1 MLLPT
6 RPFRETIPATLVLLL
21 TFVSACATSHLPQQA
36 IEHNAAGVAAL
47 SDEHLD
53 DAEARFRLALEYQPA
68 FVESRA
74 NLGLVAFRRGHLED
88 AEGHLRM
95 ALNQDPDFDE
105 AWSNLGLVLLA
116 QDRESEAIRAFE
128 SALAID
134 PGLVNARKNLAE
146 TLLGQGDFIG
156 ARAQLMRLVQIV
168 QDDSP
173 EGGSAGAQLAYC
185 ELRLGRVQAALFRA
199 ETVIAVQPGAPLA
212 HLVRGIARAQSGELE
227 LALADFIIAES
238 DVSLRRD
245 VYLRR
250 AAVYVVQAR
259 LDEAESILVPLS
271 QEGNERE
278 QEAVAL
284 LISEIQER
292 RTSE

>member
-1 MLLPT
+1 MRYAALTTQTILL
-6 RPFRETIPATLVLLL
+6 RLIVCCPFVG
-21 TFVSACATSHLPQQA
+21 CATTHLPQQA
-36 IEHNAAGVAAL
+36 IEHNTAGVAAL
-47 SDEHLD
+47 SDDHLD

-116 QDRESEAIRAFE
+116 QNRRDEAVAAFE

-146 TLLGQGDFIG
+146 VLLDQEDFAA
-156 ARAQLMRLVQIV
+156 ARAQFMRLVQIV
-168 QDDSP
+168 EDESN
-173 EGGSAGAQLAYC
+173 EGAEAAAHLAYC

-199 ETVIAVQPGAPLA
+199 ETVIAVRPHAPLA
-212 HLVRGIARAQSGELE
+212 HLVRGIARAQEGDYE
-227 LALADFIIAES
+227 LALADFAVAEE
-238 DVSLRRD
+238 DTALVRD
-245 VYLRR
+245 VHLRK
-250 AAVYVVQAR
+250 AAVYVVQSR
-259 LDEAESILVPLS
+259 FSEAEALLVPLA
-271 QEGNERE
+271 QEGNARE
-278 QEAVAL
+278 QDAVAL
-284 LISEIQER
+284 LMEAIAAR
-292 RTSE
+292 RAD